1 MTDCP
6 NANVR
11 DLLPDLVH
19 GRLDAETRV
28 MVEAHLAGCADCQAE
43 HALLRD
49 LRASLGRTPHLDLAA
64 IAAAVPAYRAPVRR
78 SWVEWRTAAAITVLV
93 AGGSSVALLQR
104 NVAPRMDTVAI
115 ATAPVAS
122 VSASSSASLAAP
134 TSAPRSAPGQTQL
147 PAQVAPVLHQPLVA
161 SAPVA
166 RGPAASGRE
175 LAMGGGSFNDLS
187 DRELASF
194 LDDIESLDAV
204 PSVEVENAALAPIA
218 PSVPRRATP

>member
-1 MTDCP
+1 MTECP

-19 GRLDAETRV
+19 GRLDAERRV
-28 MVEAHLAGCADCQAE
+28 MVEAHLAGCADCAAE

-49 LRASLGRTPHLDLAA
+49 LRASLRRTPHLDLAA

-104 NVAPRMDTVAI
+104 NVAPRMDTVAV

-122 VSASSSASLAAP
+122 VPASSSESLAAP
-134 TSAPRSAPGQTQL
+134 TTAPRSAPEQTHL
-147 PAQVAPVLHQPLVA
+147 PAQVDRAEAPCN
-161 SAPVA
+161 
-166 RGPAASGRE
+166 R
-175 LAMGGGSFNDLS
+175 
-187 DRELASF
+187 
-194 LDDIESLDAV
+194 
-204 PSVEVENAALAPIA
+204 
-218 PSVPRRATP
+218 